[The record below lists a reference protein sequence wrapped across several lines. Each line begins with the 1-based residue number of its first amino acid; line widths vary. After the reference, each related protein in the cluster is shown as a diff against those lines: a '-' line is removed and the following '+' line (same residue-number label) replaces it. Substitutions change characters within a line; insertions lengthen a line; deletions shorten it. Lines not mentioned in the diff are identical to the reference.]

1 MSRAG
6 RQRLAYAG
14 FLALAFM
21 IALTASWT
29 QLGTQ
34 IDNYVYDW
42 MFRLYS
48 PQPWQTQSI
57 VLAIDEPSLSAF
69 GGRLGFRKALA
80 KGLERIAVAHPRART
95 CWSRE
100 MPGNRSTPA
109 AKHWCWSSL
118 SSSSCARSSICSIP
132 TRVSR
137 DIYTSC

>member
-14 FLALAFM
+14 FLALAFI
-21 IALTASWT
+21 IALAASWT

-48 PQPWQTQSI
+48 PQPWRTQSI

-69 GGRLGFRKALA
+69 GGRLGLRKALA
-80 KGLERIAVAHPRART
+80 MGL
-95 CWSRE
+95 
-100 MPGNRSTPA
+100 
-109 AKHWCWSSL
+109 
-118 SSSSCARSSICSIP
+118 ARSSA
-132 TRVSR
+132 R
-137 DIYTSC
+137 DPAGDPDDLSGAEA